1 MLNFDQL
8 MAQATKV
15 AKQQDASLMERA
27 RQKRREDEE
36 RQRREL
42 KLLKEREAEQA
53 LLAKKRELQEK
64 KQKALLAQKKME
76 KGRRVQN
83 EKLTSKSRT
92 TVGSTNA
99 FGSRKAMPVSSLLP
113 EKKKPEHLS
122 FEDLMKKAKE
132 QTISKKTGDSKPSPT
147 QATLAKKTESRQSTN
162 HHDHPNTSSLYHR
175 SKRPDMA
182 RPVAT
187 GTAGHSL
194 SARER
199 ARQMIAEPPKKL
211 SVQKRDQRSISDVQ
225 REIRHS
231 KGIYSDDESDRVR
244 KVNRQRNSSPPPLPM
259 PRKRVPSPPRRPMA
273 GKRPPMDS
281 KRPPAPQPRR
291 MPFSG
296 RPLDP
301 HARRAVPKRRP
312 RDEEEED
319 LDQDLAEFIVNDEDD
334 DDEGDGYADFRRPR
348 KNSYSDE
355 ISKIFRYDRN
365 RYANEPVWSDDDMEA
380 NASDVLREEKRSER
394 IARREDLIEEQKEL
408 ERLKKKKRN

>member
-42 KLLKEREAEQA
+42 KQQKEREQEQA

-64 KQKALLAQKKME
+64 RQKELLEQKKLE
-76 KGRRVQN
+76 KGRRMQS
-83 EKLTSKSRT
+83 EKMTSKSRT
-92 TVGSTNA
+92 ALGSKNA
-99 FGSRKAMPVSSLLP
+99 FGSKKAMPVSSLLP
-113 EKKKPEHLS
+113 EKKKPVHMS

-132 QTISKKTGDSKPSPT
+132 QSISKKPSDSKPSPT
-147 QATLAKKTESRQSTN
+147 QSLAKKAESRQMMTSNDHST
-162 HHDHPNTSSLYHR
+162 TSNLYHR
-175 SKRPDMA
+175 TKRPEKSVGME
-182 RPVAT
+182 T
-187 GTAGHSL
+187 MNHGL

-199 ARQMIAEPPKKL
+199 ARQMIAEPPRKL
-211 SVQKRDQRSISDVQ
+211 NVQKRDQRSISDVQ

-244 KVNRQRNSSPPPLPM
+244 RVNRQKSPPLPM
-259 PRKRVPSPPRRPMA
+259 ARKRLHSPPRRPMA

-281 KRPPAPQPRR
+281 KRPPASQPRR

-296 RPLDP
+296 RPLDSS
-301 HARRAVPKRRP
+301 ARKVVARRRP
-312 RDEEEED
+312 REEQEED
-319 LDQDLAEFIVNDEDD
+319 LDEDLAEFIVNDEDD
-334 DDEGDGYADFRRPR
+334 YDEGDGYINTRNPR